1 MSAPKVDVQ
10 KTVAYSVDGELF
22 RYETPDEALQALY
35 DDGRLVEGDIY
46 YECDTQ
52 EVSLADY
59 LASDCILEFAA
70 ESIYDDVGEAAED
83 AFNATQEGHDELNAL
98 IAAWCAKHL
107 AGERYWRCTGRERE
121 IMVTAEDV
129 ARIGGDA

>member
-22 RYETPDEALQALY
+22 RYEEPDEALQALY
-35 DDGRLVEGDIY
+35 DDGRLVEGEVY

-59 LASDCILEFAA
+59 LASERILEFASD
-70 ESIYDDVGEAAED
+70 SIYDDVGEGAED
-83 AFNATQEGHDELNAL
+83 AFYATPEGHDELNAL
-98 IAAWCAKHL
+98 IAAWCAKHF
-107 AGERYWRCTGRERE
+107 AGKRYWRCIGRERE
-121 IMVTAEDV
+121 IRVTAEDV
-129 ARIGGDA
+129 ARIGGAA